1 LKKKRFSGIKTQSHN
16 IKRNLYLS
24 ILRLWIFRKYGAG
37 TDNAP
42 GIEVHTHE
50 GVNVLETAFLAESD
64 AKVHII

>member
-1 LKKKRFSGIKTQSHN
+1 M
-16 IKRNLYLS
+16 NLYLS
-24 ILRLWIFRKYGAG
+24 ILRLWNFRKYGAG

-42 GIEVHTHE
+42 GIEVHFHE